1 MDTRVRSGN
10 IDMQTC
16 IANCMRCHGFCLK
29 SASHCLKIERDLEPV
44 ATLLVCAD
52 VCRVCADT
60 MIRGSALHAVLC
72 DACAKICS
80 KCADACE
87 SADNDPLLKECAA
100 ACLVCA
106 DCCAVMASQALAGQ
120 AA

>member
-1 MDTRVRSGN
+1 MDTRARSGN
-10 IDMQTC
+10 VDMQTC

-29 SASHCLKIERDLEPV
+29 SASHCLDLAHDLGPV
-44 ATLLVCAD
+44 TTLLVCAD

-60 MIRGSALHAVLC
+60 MIRGSALHVMVC
-72 DACAKICS
+72 DACAKV
-80 KCADACE
+80 CASCAEACE
-87 SADNDPLLKECAA
+87 TVDDDPLLRECAA

-106 DCCAVMASQALAGQ
+106 DCCAAMVEQ